1 MTFVHIPVL
10 LQEVL
15 QGLNLK
21 SDGIYLDATFGRGGH
36 SRKILEKL
44 GSEGRLYALDRD
56 LEAIEAA
63 KEIED
68 PRFTIVHSP
77 FSKLKECCDEWGIT
91 GKVDGILMDIGVSS
105 PQLDDASRGF
115 SFDRDGPLDMRM
127 DKSASISAAT
137 LVNSCSQK
145 ELSYIFKVYGE
156 ERFASK
162 VASAIVRARE
172 IKPFERTKE
181 LSELISKTIP
191 GYEPKHKATRCF
203 QALRIAV
210 NSELDELRQALKE
223 TIDVLSEHGRLCVI
237 SFHSLEDRIVKN
249 FIKEQAQGQVVPSN
263 IPLTFEQIEKLR
275 LSTATMEPV
284 GGPVKAGEA
293 ELQQNVRSRS
303 AILRTCARL
312 PRLKE

>member
-1 MTFVHIPVL
+1 M
-10 LQEVL
+10 
-15 QGLNLK
+15 
-21 SDGIYLDATFGRGGH
+21 
-36 SRKILEKL
+36 
-44 GSEGRLYALDRD
+44 
-56 LEAIEAA
+56 
-63 KEIED
+63 
-68 PRFTIVHSP
+68 
-77 FSKLKECCDEWGIT
+77 
-91 GKVDGILMDIGVSS
+91 
-105 PQLDDASRGF
+105 
-115 SFDRDGPLDMRM
+115 
-127 DKSASISAAT
+127 
-137 LVNSCSQK
+137 
-145 ELSYIFKVYGE
+145 
-156 ERFASK
+156 
-162 VASAIVRARE
+162 
-172 IKPFERTKE
+172 
-181 LSELISKTIP
+181 
-191 GYEPKHKATRCF
+191 
-203 QALRIAV
+203 RIAV